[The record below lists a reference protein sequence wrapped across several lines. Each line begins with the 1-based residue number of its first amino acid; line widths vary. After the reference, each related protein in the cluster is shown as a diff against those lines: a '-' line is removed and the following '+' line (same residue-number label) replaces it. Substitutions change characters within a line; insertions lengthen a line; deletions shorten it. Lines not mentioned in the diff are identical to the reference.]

1 MGLHSFIKLIF
12 NRKDKNIE
20 KNKYIENIYKD
31 KGDKWEKTDLVEVKS
46 ESDFK
51 DKENNSIQEINVGEV
66 SDCKKI
72 DIVEAESELN
82 LKYVQEE
89 NDSIIQDIKEQKV
102 SSCEKID
109 LVEVESELN
118 LNYVSEN
125 NDRIQDINEGE
136 VIGGEKTDLGESIVN
151 TNAIGEFIDVY
162 DIEKIYF
169 EGTYKVGV
177 DIPVGEYYFW
187 GQQVWALDRRGFQIN
202 SDDELA
208 DFYLKLK
215 KVE

>member
-89 NDSIIQDIKEQKV
+89 NDSIIQDIR
-102 SSCEKID
+102 
-109 LVEVESELN
+109 N
-118 LNYVSEN
+118 
-125 NDRIQDINEGE
+125 
-136 VIGGEKTDLGESIVN
+136 
-151 TNAIGEFIDVY
+151 
-162 DIEKIYF
+162 
-169 EGTYKVGV
+169 
-177 DIPVGEYYFW
+177 
-187 GQQVWALDRRGFQIN
+187 
-202 SDDELA
+202 
-208 DFYLKLK
+208 K
-215 KVE
+215 K